1 MTAGH
6 RASYAACTSP
16 DQAGAGL
23 RFILRKKKI
32 MPSSAVTQQPAPHP
46 AIRRLVAR
54 HPVAAF
60 LMMVYT
66 ASSAVALVPVL
77 TRRDILPFDLALYES
92 FAPIFGV
99 ALPAFIVVAAT
110 DGRDGVR
117 DLGRR
122 CLRWRVGVRWYLFA
136 FLSVPVAVMLCASAV
151 FGWALL
157 DVLVQ
162 KWLLLFTAVLPQLLF
177 LILFFIVAEEI
188 GFMGFLQARLQ
199 DRYGP
204 LKASVIVTL
213 PFALYHL
220 PALMVENGLG
230 LAELHIALGFLGIL
244 AVLQMFGRIVLMWL
258 YNNTGA
264 SVLLVGL
271 FHSSF
276 DATTSAFGRTFV
288 VPGPAGTA
296 FLSGFWIPSAVIA
309 VFAVLVVAF
318 TRGRLSYR
326 PERASQSPLSQGG
339 APLTHA

>member
-1 MTAGH
+1 MAVP
-6 RASYAACTSP
+6 AA
-16 DQAGAGL
+16 
-23 RFILRKKKI
+23 
-32 MPSSAVTQQPAPHP
+32 TQQPVPHS
-46 AIRRLVAR
+46 ALRRLVVR

-66 ASSAVALVPVL
+66 VSSAVALVPFL
-77 TRRDILPFDLALYES
+77 TRRDILPFDLALYDS

-110 DGRDGVR
+110 GGRDGVR
-117 DLGRR
+117 DLARR

-136 FLSVPVAVMLCASAV
+136 FFSVPVAVMLCASVV
-151 FGWALL
+151 FGRAQL
-157 DVLVQ
+157 DVLVER
-162 KWLLLFTAVLPQLLF
+162 WALVFTAVLPQLLF
-177 LILFFIVAEEI
+177 LILFFIVAEEV

-204 LKASVIVTL
+204 LKASVIVTI

-220 PALMVENGLG
+220 PTLMVENGFG
-230 LAELHIALGFLGIL
+230 LAQLHIALGFLGIL
-244 AVLQMFGRIVLMWL
+244 AVLQMFGRIVIMWL
-258 YNNTGA
+258 YNATGY

-296 FLSGFWIPSAVIA
+296 FLSGFVIPSAVVA
-309 VFAVLVVAF
+309 LFAVLVVAF

-326 PERASQSPLSQGG
+326 PERASQADVLQETPREKRRDRYV
-339 APLTHA
+339 